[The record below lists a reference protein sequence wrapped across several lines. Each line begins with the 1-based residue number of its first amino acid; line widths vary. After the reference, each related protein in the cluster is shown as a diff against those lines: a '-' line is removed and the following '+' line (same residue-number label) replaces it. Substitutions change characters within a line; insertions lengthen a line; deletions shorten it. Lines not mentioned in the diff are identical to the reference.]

1 MYNNY
6 CRNYLMR
13 SFESCKCDGDRD
25 HVEQYLKVE
34 ITAMFQDKRV
44 WQIDWD
50 NEPLPLLV

>member
-1 MYNNY
+1 
-6 CRNYLMR
+6 MR